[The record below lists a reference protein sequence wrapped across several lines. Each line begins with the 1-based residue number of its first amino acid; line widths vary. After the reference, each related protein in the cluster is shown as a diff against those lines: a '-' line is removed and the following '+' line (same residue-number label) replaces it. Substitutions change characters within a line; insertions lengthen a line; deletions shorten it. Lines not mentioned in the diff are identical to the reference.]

1 MQFEGEEIILDQI
14 EKLDIDTSNGLVR
27 IRMENDKDE
36 LLDLFKQLGSRLKD
50 IAQDYTNQ
58 EVSE

>member
-1 MQFEGEEIILDQI
+1 
-14 EKLDIDTSNGLVR
+14 
-27 IRMENDKDE
+27 